1 MRKSLAKTKCTVK
14 LRKSEYHNEWY
25 LILESYPVFNNGT
38 GKPQRI
44 IEALNRTITTP
55 IWDKTR
61 TARTSGDGT
70 KTYKPKRDANGIILC
85 KSTIDQEACTF
96 ADGVRSIRQKEY
108 DNSDLYTEKEAELAA
123 QNRHRQT
130 DFIEYFLKVS
140 KDRHRNSSQS
150 IIVNWNRVGEL
161 LKLFTNNQPLP
172 FSQITLSK
180 AEEIRRFM
188 LSAPCGGN
196 KKGTVSHNTAA
207 TYFSIFKAGLKQAFI
222 DGYLI
227 VDISAKIK
235 GIQEQES
242 RREHLTVEELNLLA
256 ATPCEHPVLKR
267 AALFSA
273 LTGLRHCDIQKM
285 RWKEIQIEGDT
296 YRLNFTQQKTKGV
309 EYMPISKQAFQL
321 CGEPGKPNQLVFEDL
336 PDPSWISGPLKRW
349 IKSAGITRNITF
361 HCFRHTFATLQLA
374 NGTDIYTVSKMLG
387 HTNVKTTQIY
397 AKVVDGKKQK
407 AANAIQINLINN
419 IDREKPNE

>member
-1 MRKSLAKTKCTVK
+1 MKKKLAKTKCTVK

-25 LILESYPVFNNGT
+25 LILESYPVFNGT
-38 GKPQRI
+38 DKPQRI
-44 IEALNRTITTP
+44 IEALNRTITSP
-55 IWDKTR
+55 VWDKTR
-61 TARTSGDGT
+61 TARTSTDGA
-70 KTYKPKRDANGIILC
+70 KTFKPKRDVNGIIQC
-85 KSTIDQEACTF
+85 KSTIDQEACVF

-108 DNSDLYTEKEAELAA
+108 DNADLYTEKEAELAV
-123 QNRHRQT
+123 QNQRQQI

-172 FSQITLSK
+172 FSQINLSK

-188 LSAPCGGN
+188 LTAPCGGN

-207 TYFSIFKAGLKQAFI
+207 TYYSIFKAGLKQAFI
-222 DGYLI
+222 DGYLT

-235 GIQEQES
+235 GIQDQES
-242 RREHLTVEELNLLA
+242 RREHLSVEELNILA
-256 ATPCEHPVLKR
+256 ETPCDRPILKR

-273 LTGLRHCDIQKM
+273 LTGVRHCDIQKLK
-285 RWKEIQIEGDT
+285 WKEIQVVGEQV
-296 YRLNFTQQKTKGV
+296 RLNFTQQKTKGV
-309 EYMPISKQAFQL
+309 EYMPISEQAYEL
-321 CGEPGKPNQLVFEDL
+321 CGEPGKPEQLVFEDL

-361 HCFRHTFATLQLA
+361 HCFRHTYATLQLA
-374 NGTDIYTVSKMLG
+374 GGTDIYTVSKMLG

-397 AKVVDGKKQK
+397 AKVVDEKKQK
-407 AANAIQINLINN
+407 ATKAIKINIKNDTNL
-419 IDREKPNE
+419 

>member
-1 MRKSLAKTKCTVK
+1 MKKKLAKTKCTVK

-25 LILESYPVFNNGT
+25 LILESYPVFKNGT
-38 GKPQRI
+38 DKPQRV

-55 IWDKTR
+55 VWDKTR
-61 TARTSGDGT
+61 TTRASVDGA
-70 KTYKPKRDANGIILC
+70 KTFKPKRDVNGIIQC
-85 KSTIDQEACTF
+85 KSTIDQEACVV

-108 DNSDLYTEKEAELAA
+108 DNADLYTEKEAELAV
-123 QNRHRQT
+123 QNQRQQI

-161 LKLFTNNQPLP
+161 LKLFTNNQSLP
-172 FSQITLSK
+172 FSQINLSK
-180 AEEIRRFM
+180 AEEVRRFM
-188 LSAPCGGN
+188 LTAPCGGN

-207 TYFSIFKAGLKQAFI
+207 TYYSIFKAGLKQAFI
-222 DGYLI
+222 DGYLT

-235 GIQEQES
+235 GIQDQES
-242 RREHLTVEELNLLA
+242 RREHLSVEELNILA
-256 ATPCEHPVLKR
+256 ETPCDRPILKR

-273 LTGLRHCDIQKM
+273 LTGVRHCDIQKLK
-285 RWKEIQIEGDT
+285 WKEIQVVGEQV
-296 YRLNFTQQKTKGV
+296 RLNFTQQKTKGV
-309 EYMPISKQAFQL
+309 EYMPISEQAYEL
-321 CGEPGKPNQLVFEDL
+321 CGEPGKPEQLVFEDL

-361 HCFRHTFATLQLA
+361 HCFRHTYATLQLA
-374 NGTDIYTVSKMLG
+374 GGTDIYTVSKMLG

-397 AKVVDGKKQK
+397 AKVVDEKKQK
-407 AANAIQINLINN
+407 ATKAIKINIKNDTNL
-419 IDREKPNE
+419 